1 MRLGIQRNDHIIM
14 KCTIPI
20 LKIEPDECVG
30 DSVGK
35 HNYNALALDTTLC
48 NLSGLFYTN
57 DLNITK
63 VIDDLYYIAF
73 EYDSLYNKYKLNYA
87 NEFKKAA
94 TTVNLLSSFW
104 GNYEFSINLPINTVS
119 LNSQDIYL
127 LTPVLS
133 SINESNISRI
143 ANTTLKH
150 ISEIELNNNYS
161 PLKYPDYTIIN
172 VNVLLYNLAPTIK
185 TQNNNVDP
193 LIKIKYSPTQSYNYT
208 NRVINASYSRDNVYV
223 STGLI
228 LRFYVKDKKWN
239 YMGYI
244 LNDKIYSAKPNIN
257 VSAIKPNTT
266 NILNSTNKNINNFLN
281 NCNEIK
287 PNTWY
292 SAEKYIYTNSLYSG
306 TSNKLGKITMTFRTS
321 INETSIFSYKA
332 NGYNPS
338 TNTGGTDVY
347 MEFNGDTINVYEQYP
362 LQKTLVYSWVYP
374 YKNRDD
380 VNFKYTFDNNGVS
393 YSVCGSTSIV

>member
-1 MRLGIQRNDHIIM
+1 MR
-14 KCTIPI
+14 CTIPI
-20 LKIEPDECVG
+20 LNINPDECVG

-48 NLSGLFYTN
+48 NLSSLFYVN
-57 DLNITK
+57 EINVSKAIYDLESLVFN
-63 VIDDLYYIAF
+63 YYGLRY
-73 EYDSLYNKYKLNYA
+73 EYTLEYA

-94 TTVNLLSSFW
+94 TIVNLLSSFW
-104 GNYEFSINLPINTVS
+104 GNYEFSISLPINTVS
-119 LNSQDIYL
+119 LNNQDIYL

-133 SINESNISRI
+133 TLNENNVSRI
-143 ANTTLKH
+143 ASTTLKY

-161 PLKYPDYTIIN
+161 PLKYPNYTIIN

-185 TQNNNVDP
+185 DQNNNVDP

-208 NRVINASYSRDNVYV
+208 NRVINAAYSRDTVYV

-257 VSAIKPNTT
+257 VSAIKPSESNV
-266 NILNSTNKNINNFLN
+266 LNSTNKNINNFLN
-281 NCNEIK
+281 NCKEIE

-292 SAEKYIYTNSLYSG
+292 STKKYVYSNSLYSG

-321 INETSIFSYKA
+321 NNETSTFSYKA

-374 YKNRDD
+374 YKYKED

-393 YSVCGSTSIV
+393 FTLCGSTSIV